1 MQKNLVTIENNAVV
15 VSSRDVAAH
24 FEKQHKDVLESIRN
38 ILAAENSATKFFIE
52 SDHEYRGQK
61 FPMYYMNRD
70 GFSLLVMGF
79 TGAKALGWKI
89 KYINAFND
97 MEKKLQA
104 KAVKPVTEL
113 QTKRV
118 DTMLMNARTRQAKEW
133 EKLMK
138 SIDNDTYK
146 KICQTYIANTLAGK
160 EVFALPEAG
169 EKTYSATEVGEK
181 LGISS
186 VQVGKL
192 ANKGGLKNEKYGKW
206 FHDKS
211 QYSNKEVESFRYN
224 AAGINMLEKMLK
236 H

>member
-1 MQKNLVTIENNAVV
+1 
-15 VSSRDVAAH
+15 
-24 FEKQHKDVLESIRN
+24 
-38 ILAAENSATKFFIE
+38 
-52 SDHEYRGQK
+52 
-61 FPMYYMNRD
+61 
-70 GFSLLVMGF
+70 
-79 TGAKALGWKI
+79 
-89 KYINAFND
+89 
-97 MEKKLQA
+97 
-104 KAVKPVTEL
+104 
-113 QTKRV
+113 
-118 DTMLMNARTRQAKEW
+118 
-133 EKLMK
+133 MK
-138 SIDNDTYK
+138 SVDSATYK

-160 EVFALPEAG
+160 EVFSLPESG